1 MMCRLSR
8 LAVVGFL
15 LLICLP
21 APLRAAT
28 WYPLGPFGGDARA
41 FAADSR
47 DPQHLYLGTATGWI
61 YESHDGG
68 NSWIRIAQ
76 IANRNDLV
84 IDHILTDPVHPRR
97 LIVGAWIV
105 DREDGGLYTSD
116 DAGKTWTAQAE
127 MRGQSVR
134 SLARSSSNPDEL
146 VAGTLRGVFRSM
158 DNGVHWTQISPADS
172 MEIHEVQSIAID
184 PGDPNIIYAGTWH
197 LPWKTTDGGN
207 TWQNIKEGIIEDS
220 DVFSIIIDPT
230 RPNIVYASACSGIYK
245 SLDAGAQFT
254 GGVGL
259 NQAQGI
265 PSTARRTRK
274 LVEDPKNPDTVYG
287 GTTEGLYR
295 TLDGGVQWSRMTD
308 ADIIVNDVWVDP
320 SNTDHVLIAT
330 DHGGVLASN
339 DAGVSFH
346 ASNGGFSARQVSAYS
361 ADPDSPATL
370 YVGVVND
377 KETGGVFQSTD
388 GGLRWEQKSD
398 GLNGRDVFSLLA
410 LPGGGLLAGTT
421 HGIYRLTPGGWTQ
434 STTQG
439 EPTVVPRPVV
449 EVKKAPVRGQ
459 HPAPHAAVRSHRPAP
474 RASVVPPPEHTA
486 PPGFDAQI
494 FALADAHD
502 AVFAATSVG
511 LLRGDPAG
519 EAWTPVPAM
528 PLVQPRFLAAHEAV
542 VFAADFKQLSLS
554 EDHALTWKPLKLPD
568 GLSQIGAVAVDNLNN
583 LWVGGAEG
591 AFLSSDDG
599 TTWQPVPDLSVTEV
613 DSIFFDDAN
622 QRVLITAAN
631 STFVFAVHLPDYKVN
646 YWAAG
651 WKLRFARPVGD
662 HLVGATLYDGVVIQP
677 IMVDSSVGGYNA
689 SSGAQQAS
697 AERQ

>member
-1 MMCRLSR
+1 MMSRLSR
-8 LAVVGFL
+8 IGFVGL
-15 LLICLP
+15 LPLFCLV
-21 APLRAAT
+21 APSRAAT

-41 FAADSR
+41 FAADSQ

-61 YESHDGG
+61 YESHNGG
-68 NSWIRIAQ
+68 SSWTRVAQ
-76 IANRNDLV
+76 IADRNDLV
-84 IDHILTDPVHPRR
+84 VDHILTDPLHPKR
-97 LIVGAWIV
+97 LVVGAWIV
-105 DREDGGLYTSD
+105 DREDGGLYISD
-116 DAGKTWTAQAE
+116 DAGKTWIAQAE

-134 SLARSSSNPDEL
+134 SLARAPSNPAEL
-146 VAGTLRGVFRSM
+146 VAGTLRGVFRST
-158 DNGVHWTQISPADS
+158 DDGAHWSQISPADS

-197 LPWKTTDGGN
+197 LPWKTTDGGS

-230 RPNIVYASACSGIYK
+230 RPNIVFASACSGIYK
-245 SLDAGAQFT
+245 SLNAGAQFK

-330 DHGGVLASN
+330 DHGGVLASD

-361 ADPDSPATL
+361 ADPDRPATL

-421 HGIYRLTPGGWTQ
+421 HGIYRLTAGGWAQ
-434 STTQG
+434 AAVQG
-439 EPTVVPRPVV
+439 ESSPIARPVPAV
-449 EVKKAPVRGQ
+449 VVKKAPVRG
-459 HPAPHAAVRSHRPAP
+459 RRPVP
-474 RASVVPPPEHTA
+474 RAPVAPPPAHPA

-494 FALADAHD
+494 FAFANANDAI
-502 AVFAATSVG
+502 FAATSLG
-511 LLRGDPAG
+511 LLRGNATG
-519 EAWTPVPAM
+519 EAWVPVREM
-528 PLVQPRFLAAHEAV
+528 HLDQPRFLAAHGAV
-542 VFAADFKQLSLS
+542 LLAADFKQLSLS
-554 EDHALTWKPLKLPD
+554 EDNALTWKPLKLPGD
-568 GLSQIGAVAVDNLNN
+568 LSQIGAIAVDNLNN

-599 TTWQPVPDLSVTEV
+599 STWQPVPDLSVTDV
-613 DSIFFDDAN
+613 DSIFYDDAN

-689 SSGAQQAS
+689 GRGSQQAN
-697 AERQ
+697 AERH

>member
-1 MMCRLSR
+1 LKRMISRLSR
-8 LAVVGFL
+8 FAIVGFL
-15 LLICLP
+15 LLICLLS
-21 APLRAAT
+21 PLWAAT

-41 FAADSR
+41 FAADSK
-47 DPQHLYLGTATGWI
+47 DPLHLYLGTATGWI
-61 YESHDGG
+61 YESHNGG
-68 NSWIRIAQ
+68 NSWSRIAQ
-76 IANRNDLV
+76 IADRNDLV

-105 DREDGGLYTSD
+105 DREDGGLYLSD
-116 DAGKTWTAQAE
+116 DAGKTWIAQGE

-134 SLARSSSNPDEL
+134 SLARSTSNPEDL

-158 DNGVHWTQISPADS
+158 DDGAHWKQISPVDS

-245 SLDAGAQFT
+245 SLNAGAQFK

-274 LVEDPKNPDTVYG
+274 LVEDPKHPDTVYA

-308 ADIIVNDVWVDP
+308 QDVIVNDVWVDP
-320 SNTDHVLIAT
+320 SNPVHVLIAT
-330 DHGGVLASN
+330 DHGGVLASE
-339 DAGVSFH
+339 DSGVSFH
-346 ASNGGFSARQVSAYS
+346 ASNGGFSARQVSSYS
-361 ADPDSPATL
+361 ADLDRPATL

-410 LPGGGLLAGTT
+410 LPGGGLLAGTA
-421 HGIYRLTPGGWTQ
+421 HGIYRLTPVGWTQ
-434 STTQG
+434 STVQG
-439 EPTVVPRPVV
+439 EASMVQRPVI
-449 EVKKAPVRGQ
+449 EVKKEPIHAHRTT
-459 HPAPHAAVRSHRPAP
+459 PH
-474 RASVVPPPEHTA
+474 ASVVPPPEQTA
-486 PPGFDAQI
+486 PTGFDAQV
-494 FALADAHD
+494 FAFANANT

-511 LLRGDPAG
+511 LLRANPTG
-519 EAWTPVPAM
+519 EAWTRVPAM
-528 PLVQPRFLAAHEAV
+528 QLDQPRYLAAHGSV
-542 VFAADFKQLSLS
+542 LLAADFKHLSLS
-554 EDHALTWKPLKLPD
+554 EDNALKWKPLKLPD
-568 GLSQIGAVAVDNLNN
+568 DLSRIGAIAVDNLNN

-591 AFLSSDDG
+591 AYLSSDDG
-599 TTWQPVPDLSVTEV
+599 NTWQPVPDLSVTEV
-613 DSIFFDDAN
+613 DSIYFDDAN

-662 HLVGATLYDGVVIQP
+662 HLIGATLYDGIVIQP

-689 SSGAQQAS
+689 NTGAQQAN
-697 AERQ
+697 AEHQ

>member
-1 MMCRLSR
+1 
-8 LAVVGFL
+8 
-15 LLICLP
+15 
-21 APLRAAT
+21 
-28 WYPLGPFGGDARA
+28 
-41 FAADSR
+41 
-47 DPQHLYLGTATGWI
+47 LYLGTATGWI
-61 YESHDGG
+61 YESHNGG
-68 NSWIRIAQ
+68 NSWTRVAQ

-84 IDHILTDPVHPRR
+84 IDHILVDPLHPKR
-97 LIVGAWIV
+97 LVVGAWIV
-105 DREDGGLYTSD
+105 DREDGGLYISD
-116 DAGKTWTAQAE
+116 DAGKTWNAQAD

-134 SLARSSSNPDEL
+134 SLARSPSNPDEV

-158 DNGVHWTQISPADS
+158 DNGAHWNQISPADS

-197 LPWKTTDGGN
+197 LPWKTIDGGT

-245 SLDAGAQFT
+245 SLNAGAQFK

-308 ADIIVNDVWVDP
+308 PDVIVNDVWVDP

-330 DHGGVLASN
+330 DHGGVLASDN
-339 DAGVSFH
+339 AGVSFH

-361 ADPDSPATL
+361 ADPDRPATL

-421 HGIYRLTPGGWTQ
+421 HGIYRLTTGGWTQ
-434 STTQG
+434 SSVQG

-449 EVKKAPVRGQ
+449 EVKKAPVRSQ
-459 HPAPHAAVRSHRPAP
+459 RPAAHAP
-474 RASVVPPPEHTA
+474 VRGRRPVRRAPVVPSPPPVQAA
-486 PPGFDAQI
+486 PAGFDAQI
-494 FALADAHD
+494 FAFANTNA

-511 LLRGDPAG
+511 LLRSTPSG
-519 EAWTPVPAM
+519 EVWTRVPAM
-528 PLVQPRFLAAHEAV
+528 QLDEPRFLAAHESV
-542 VFAADFKQLSLS
+542 LLAADFKNLALSQ
-554 EDHALTWKPLKLPD
+554 DNALTWKPLKLPAD
-568 GLSQIGAVAVDNLNN
+568 LSQIGAIAVDNLNN

-599 TTWQPVPDLSVTEV
+599 TTWQPVPDLSVTQV
-613 DSIFFDDAN
+613 DSIFYDDAN

-662 HLVGATLYDGVVIQP
+662 HLIGATLYDGVVIQP

-689 SSGAQQAS
+689 NSGGPQAN